1 MLPLRDNLHRGE
13 RLVELL
19 KQPQY
24 KPLSVVQQIISIF
37 AGVRGLVD
45 DIPVADIQKFESGLL
60 NFIDDK
66 HQSLIEKID
75 AAKKLDDDSEAELQA
90 AIEEFKGLFQS

>member
-1 MLPLRDNLHRGE
+1 
-13 RLVELL
+13 LL

-24 KPLSVVQQIISIF
+24 KPLSVAQQIISIF

-45 DIPVADIQKFESGLL
+45 DIAVADIQKFESGLV
-60 NFIDDK
+60 NFIEDK
-66 HQSLIEKID
+66 HKNLIDKIHD
-75 AAKKLDDDSEAELQA
+75 AKKLDDETEAQVKA